1 MKRNSDDSDNLGL
14 TYDIGS
20 TMHYPSKGFSKDR
33 KSYTILTK
41 DPNFQQTMGNRAGLS
56 FKDARMI
63 NKRYCKNSCSEKLE
77 CSNDGYTDP
86 NNCNKCRCPD
96 GYSGAFC
103 QETPLSNSPFCSNV
117 GFLMAGK
124 WAGTITTGQLQPS
137 TECYWRIIPHKHE
150 QRIKITIT
158 KLEFPCSD
166 ACSSY
171 LEVKAKKKKIST
183 GARLCC
189 GTTTTIYSDVD
200 TDVIL
205 ILKVSNNLNGTFHG
219 ATFEYKSV
227 KASIAVPQTI
237 QTLPPRIVA
246 IGNGKHPPSHSAS
259 ETNEE
264 NGIA

>member
-1 MKRNSDDSDNLGL
+1 MAYNFMKRNSDDSDNLGL
-14 TYDIGS
+14 TYVWKSAKIILKMKFLIRILARQCI
-20 TMHYPSKGFSKDR
+20 TLAKALAKIVKD
-33 KSYTILTK
+33 
-41 DPNFQQTMGNRAGLS
+41 
-56 FKDARMI
+56 
-63 NKRYCKNSCSEKLE
+63 
-77 CSNDGYTDP
+77 
-86 NNCNKCRCPD
+86 
-96 GYSGAFC
+96 
-103 QETPLSNSPFCSNV
+103 SPFCSNV

-124 WAGTITTGQLQPS
+124 WAGTITTGQLQPN

-189 GTTTTIYSDVD
+189 GTPTTIFSDVD

-219 ATFEYKSV
+219 ANFEYKSV
-227 KASIAVPQTI
+227 KASITVPQTI
-237 QTLPPRIVA
+237 QVMYKF
-246 IGNGKHPPSHSAS
+246 NF
-259 ETNEE
+259 E
-264 NGIA
+264 NLLFF